1 MGWRFRKSFKLLPGV
16 RLNLGAKSA
25 SISVGGMGF
34 HKTISTTGRVTNSFG
49 IPGTGLYYTESSTS
63 GSRSRNNRLE
73 EQPQAETVYSTPV
86 QAAEPVVD
94 VYAIKESIKNIYRVA
109 DDTVDWR
116 RILVDKNAEPYFK
129 ERAEKILDGD
139 IDTYF
144 EVISDVNPLDDLLQY
159 GSDFECGTDDP
170 RKMSIHFHVNSD
182 VVLRNARGL
191 EETRFNDLL
200 QDYVC
205 GCAIRIARDMF
216 ALLPLRHMIVDARDG
231 DKEILSVDFEKKS
244 FDKLDIQNIDASD
257 TIESFEHRMNFSPI
271 RGFGAITPL
280 DDSI

>member
-25 SISVGGMGF
+25 SISIGGMGF

-63 GSRSRNNRLE
+63 GSRSRNTRVE
-73 EQPQAETVYSTPV
+73 APRQVEPAYSAPAQPAD
-86 QAAEPVVD
+86 PVVD
-94 VYAIKESIKNIYRVA
+94 VFAIKESIKNIYRVA
-109 DDTVDWR
+109 DQKVDWHG
-116 RILVDKNAEPYFK
+116 ILTDSNADPYFK
-129 ERAEKILDGD
+129 DRVEKILDGD

-159 GSDFECGTDDP
+159 GSNFECGTDDP
-170 RKMSIHFHVNSD
+170 RKLSIHFHVNSD

-191 EETRFNDLL
+191 EARRYNDLL

-205 GCAIRIARDMF
+205 
-216 ALLPLRHMIVDARDG
+216 
-231 DKEILSVDFEKKS
+231 S
-244 FDKLDIQNIDASD
+244 
-257 TIESFEHRMNFSPI
+257 
-271 RGFGAITPL
+271 
-280 DDSI
+280 